1 MAVALSPALF
11 VSSPLVRLLMASVIL
26 VLVGFGILS
35 WIRQIAILTPTTIL
49 FRPTF
54 GKPLRVPLSGI
65 KRVSRR
71 EEYDEGVW
79 IEVWR
84 LEFVVGGFFDIPWG
98 YSGDL
103 IGDLKRSIALRL

>member
-1 MAVALSPALF
+1 
-11 VSSPLVRLLMASVIL
+11 MASVIL
-26 VLVGFGILS
+26 LLVGFGILS
-35 WIRQIAILTPTTIL
+35 WIRQIAILTPSMIL

-71 EEYDEGVW
+71 EVYDEGGW

-103 IGDLKRSIALRL
+103 IGDLKRLIAPPF